1 MTITPKSPRNR
12 SPMHQAATLADQ
24 LKVLDNRTRENEERY
39 KKTKAEL
46 VTRTHTLLESVTPEV
61 RALAE
66 KLLGSSIP

>member
-1 MTITPKSPRNR
+1 MPDKTPKSRNR

-46 VTRTHTLLESVTPEV
+46 QARFVTLTESVTPEV